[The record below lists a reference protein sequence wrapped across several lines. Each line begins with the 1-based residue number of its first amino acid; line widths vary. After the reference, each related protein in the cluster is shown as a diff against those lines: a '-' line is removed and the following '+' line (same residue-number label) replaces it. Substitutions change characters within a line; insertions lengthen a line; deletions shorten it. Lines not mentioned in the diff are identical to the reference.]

1 MSKKYLIAT
10 FMLLIVTLISFN
22 VSPCQL
28 SIHVTTA
35 PIQQLSP
42 AQLDFENF
50 QSSVLLF
57 TININYP
64 GQHRVKLVN
73 NQIFATLKNGITVT
87 MLEGAGFNSDAF
99 DVKDQKSITNFMLG
113 KAGNIKMHDFKITNE
128 ARKKIIEPA
137 LATGKFPA
145 GIYRFE
151 INAVDDSN
159 NAVQGDDNPEL
170 ILENPSQIE
179 LRLPRDGEI
188 TNEFPIFEWTYDG
201 QEVELTI
208 NEKPPTMSGEEAI
221 SRLPYVFQNKFT
233 STNSFQY
240 PPGGVRPLQKGKTYV
255 WRVVGKVKAAGG
267 DQSVESPLA
276 QFKVEDDLQIIK
288 HSELLDRL
296 EKILGGNWKKVS
308 DKFKDLDAAG
318 NFYLDKKPL
327 SNTELEEI
335 LNFLE
340 LNSGNIEKVTLE

>member
-1 MSKKYLIAT
+1 
-10 FMLLIVTLISFN
+10 
-22 VSPCQL
+22 
-28 SIHVTTA
+28 
-35 PIQQLSP
+35 
-42 AQLDFENF
+42 
-50 QSSVLLF
+50 
-57 TININYP
+57 
-64 GQHRVKLVN
+64 
-73 NQIFATLKNGITVT
+73 
-87 MLEGAGFNSDAF
+87 MLEGSGFNSDAF
-99 DVKDQKSITNFMLG
+99 DVNNNRSITNFNLG
-113 KAGNIKMHDFKITNE
+113 KAGDIKIHDFKITND

-151 INAVDDSN
+151 INAVDADSSN
-159 NAVQGDDNPEL
+159 TVPITTGVEL
-170 ILENPSQIE
+170 QLENPSQIE
-179 LRLPRDGEI
+179 LRLPRDGEV

-208 NEKPPTMSGEEAI
+208 NEKPPAMSGEEAI
-221 SRLPYVFQNKFT
+221 SRLPYVFQNKFIG
-233 STNSFQY
+233 TNSFQY

-288 HSELLDRL
+288 KHSELLDRL
-296 EKILGGNWKKVS
+296 EKILGSQWKKVS
-308 DKFKDLDAAG
+308 DKFKELDTAG
-318 NFYLDKKPL
+318 NFYLDKKPM

-335 LNFLE
+335 INFLE